1 MSAGS
6 VFPLRFTNIPDR
18 SPETYDFFHSQLTH
32 TIQGMVEPS
41 GIEPLTS

>member
-18 SPETYDFFHSQLTH
+18 SPETYYFFHSQFTH
-32 TIQGMVEPS
+32 TTQGMVEPS